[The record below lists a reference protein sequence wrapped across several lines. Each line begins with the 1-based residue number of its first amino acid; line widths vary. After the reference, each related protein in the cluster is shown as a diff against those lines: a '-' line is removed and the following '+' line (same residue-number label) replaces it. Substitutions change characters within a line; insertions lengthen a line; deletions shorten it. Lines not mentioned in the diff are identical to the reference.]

1 MIAKKKQILTATLL
15 IALICAVGVN
25 WYYSKPD
32 NNPVASTTQEQEQN
46 LGDSL
51 LVAGSVRQTE
61 TTAAEQTAQ
70 EETGTQEGKDSE
82 AFVTAAL
89 NKTKAHDEIKDQ
101 MEKLMNNDNLDTE
114 SKNQLTKLMTEFTE
128 AVKKESDCE
137 SLITAKTNCN
147 SIVIINNDTAQVIM
161 QKNSLDEASI
171 LQITEIIEK
180 NANISA
186 ENLTIIEAK

>member
-15 IALICAVGVN
+15 IALICAIGVN
-25 WYYSKPD
+25 WYYSRPQ
-32 NNPVASTTQEQEQN
+32 NNPVTTTAQEQEQN

-51 LVAGSVRQTE
+51 LVAGSVKQAE
-61 TTAAEQTAQ
+61 TTQPEQTTQ
-70 EETGTQEGKDSE
+70 SETDTEENNSE
-82 AFVTAAL
+82 AFATAAL
-89 NKTKAHDEIKDQ
+89 NKTKAHDEIKSQ
-101 MEKLMNNDNLDTE
+101 IEKLINSESLDTD
-114 SKNQLTKLMTEFTE
+114 SKNKITTLMDEFTD

-137 SLITAKTNCN
+137 SLITAKTGCS

-161 QKNSLDEASI
+161 QKNSLDEATI

-180 NANISA
+180 NTNISA

>member
-1 MIAKKKQILTATLL
+1 MIAKKKQMLTATLL

-70 EETGTQEGKDSE
+70 EETGTQENDSK
-82 AFVTAAL
+82 AFATAAL

-101 MEKLMNNDNLDTE
+101 IEKLMNNDNLDTE
-114 SKNQLTKLMTEFTE
+114 SKNQLTKLMTKYTE

>member
-1 MIAKKKQILTATLL
+1 MIAKKKQILTATLV

-32 NNPVASTTQEQEQN
+32 SNPVSQSTTQAQEKN

-51 LVAGSVRQTE
+51 LVAGSVM
-61 TTAAEQTAQ
+61 TTGSSADGSKATTSGDTS
-70 EETGTQEGKDSE
+70 ETGETFAKAKLSKTQS
-82 AFVTAAL
+82 
-89 NKTKAHDEIKDQ
+89 HDEIKSQ
-101 MEKLMNNDNLDTE
+101 IEKLMNSDNLDTE
-114 SKNQLTKLMTEFTE
+114 SKNQLTKLMTDFTDS
-128 AVKKESDCE
+128 VKKENDCE
-137 SLITAKTNCN
+137 SLISAKTASDC
-147 SIVIINNDTAQVIM
+147 IVIINGETAQVIM

>member
-15 IALICAVGVN
+15 IALICAIGVN
-25 WYYSKPD
+25 WYYSRPQ
-32 NNPVASTTQEQEQN
+32 NNPVTTTAQEQEQN

-51 LVAGSVRQTE
+51 LVAGSVKQAE
-61 TTAAEQTAQ
+61 TTKPEQTTQ
-70 EETGTQEGKDSE
+70 SETDTEENNSE
-82 AFVTAAL
+82 AFATAAL
-89 NKTKAHDEIKDQ
+89 NKTKAHDEIKSQ
-101 MEKLMNNDNLDTE
+101 IEKLINSESLDTE
-114 SKNQLTKLMTEFTE
+114 SKNKITMLMDEFTD

-137 SLITAKTNCN
+137 SLITAKTGCS

-161 QKNSLDEASI
+161 QKNSLDEATI

-180 NANISA
+180 NTNISA

>member
-15 IALICAVGVN
+15 IALICAIGVN
-25 WYYSKPD
+25 WYYSRPQ
-32 NNPVASTTQEQEQN
+32 NNPVTTTAQEQEQN

-51 LVAGSVRQTE
+51 LVAGSVKQAE
-61 TTAAEQTAQ
+61 TTKPEQTTQ
-70 EETGTQEGKDSE
+70 SETDTEENNSE
-82 AFVTAAL
+82 AFATAAL
-89 NKTKAHDEIKDQ
+89 NKTKAHDEIKSQ
-101 MEKLMNNDNLDTE
+101 IEKLINSESLDTE
-114 SKNQLTKLMTEFTE
+114 SKNKITTLMDEFTD

-137 SLITAKTNCN
+137 SLITAKTGCS

-161 QKNSLDEASI
+161 QKNSLDEATI

-180 NANISA
+180 NTNISA

>member
-15 IALICAVGVN
+15 IALICAIGVN
-25 WYYSKPD
+25 WYYSRPQ
-32 NNPVASTTQEQEQN
+32 NNPVTTTAQEQEQN

-51 LVAGSVRQTE
+51 LVAGSVKQAE
-61 TTAAEQTAQ
+61 TTKPEQTTQ
-70 EETGTQEGKDSE
+70 SETDTEENNSE
-82 AFVTAAL
+82 AFATAAL
-89 NKTKAHDEIKDQ
+89 NKTKAHDEIKSQ
-101 MEKLMNNDNLDTE
+101 IEKLINSESLDTE
-114 SKNQLTKLMTEFTE
+114 SKNKITTLMDEFTD

-137 SLITAKTNCN
+137 SMITAKTGCS

-161 QKNSLDEASI
+161 QKNSLDEATI

-180 NANISA
+180 NTNISA

>member
-25 WYYSKPD
+25 WYYSKPQ
-32 NNPVASTTQEQEQN
+32 NNPVTTAAQSEEQN

-51 LVAGSVRQTE
+51 LVAGSVKQTE
-61 TTAAEQTAQ
+61 TTLQEQTTQ
-70 EETGTQEGKDSE
+70 GETDSEENNSE
-82 AFVTAAL
+82 AFATAAL
-89 NKTKAHDEIKDQ
+89 NKTKAHDEIKNQ
-101 MEKLMNNDNLDTE
+101 IEKLVNSENLDTE
-114 SKNQLTKLMTEFTE
+114 SKNKITKLMDEFTD

-137 SLITAKTNCN
+137 SLITAKTGSS

-161 QKNSLDEASI
+161 QKNSLDEATI

-180 NANISA
+180 NTNISA

>member
-15 IALICAVGVN
+15 IALICAIGVN
-25 WYYSKPD
+25 WYYARPQ
-32 NNPVASTTQEQEQN
+32 NNPVTTTAQEQEQN

-51 LVAGSVRQTE
+51 LVAGSVKQAE
-61 TTAAEQTAQ
+61 TTKP
-70 EETGTQEGKDSE
+70 EETTQSETDTEENNSE
-82 AFVTAAL
+82 AFATAAL
-89 NKTKAHDEIKDQ
+89 NKTKAHDEIKSQ
-101 MEKLMNNDNLDTE
+101 IEKLINSESLDTE
-114 SKNQLTKLMTEFTE
+114 SKNKITTLMDEFTD

-137 SLITAKTNCN
+137 SLITAKTGCS

-161 QKNSLDEASI
+161 QKNSLDEATI

-180 NANISA
+180 NTNISA

>member
-15 IALICAVGVN
+15 IALICAIGVN
-25 WYYSKPD
+25 WYYSRPQ
-32 NNPVASTTQEQEQN
+32 NNPVTTTAQEQEQN

-51 LVAGSVRQTE
+51 LVAGSVKQAE
-61 TTAAEQTAQ
+61 TTKPEQTTQ
-70 EETGTQEGKDSE
+70 SETDTEENNSE
-82 AFVTAAL
+82 AFATAAL
-89 NKTKAHDEIKDQ
+89 NKTKAHDEIKSQ
-101 MEKLMNNDNLDTE
+101 IEKLINSESLDTE
-114 SKNQLTKLMTEFTE
+114 SKNRITKLMDEFTD

-137 SLITAKTNCN
+137 SLITAKTGCS

-161 QKNSLDEASI
+161 QKNSLDEATI

-180 NANISA
+180 NTNISA

>member
-15 IALICAVGVN
+15 IALICAIGVN
-25 WYYSKPD
+25 WYYSRPQ
-32 NNPVASTTQEQEQN
+32 NNPVTTTAQEQN

-51 LVAGSVRQTE
+51 LVAGSVKQAE
-61 TTAAEQTAQ
+61 TTQPEQTTQ
-70 EETGTQEGKDSE
+70 SETDTEENNSE
-82 AFVTAAL
+82 AFATAAL
-89 NKTKAHDEIKDQ
+89 NKTKAHDEIKSQ
-101 MEKLMNNDNLDTE
+101 IEKLINSESLDTE
-114 SKNQLTKLMTEFTE
+114 SKNKITTLMDEFTD

-137 SLITAKTNCN
+137 SLITAKTGCS

-161 QKNSLDEASI
+161 QKNSLDEATI

-180 NANISA
+180 NTNISA

>member
-15 IALICAVGVN
+15 IALICAIGVN
-25 WYYSKPD
+25 WYYSRPQ
-32 NNPVASTTQEQEQN
+32 NNPVTTTAQEQEQN

-51 LVAGSVRQTE
+51 LVAGSVKQAE
-61 TTAAEQTAQ
+61 TTQPEQTTQ
-70 EETGTQEGKDSE
+70 SETDTEENNSE
-82 AFVTAAL
+82 AFATAAL
-89 NKTKAHDEIKDQ
+89 NKTKAHDEIKSQ
-101 MEKLMNNDNLDTE
+101 IEKLINSESLDTE
-114 SKNQLTKLMTEFTE
+114 NKNKITTLMDEFTD

-137 SLITAKTNCN
+137 SLITAKTGCS

-161 QKNSLDEASI
+161 QKNSLDEATI

-180 NANISA
+180 NTNISA

>member
-15 IALICAVGVN
+15 IALICAIGVN
-25 WYYSKPD
+25 WYYSRPQ
-32 NNPVASTTQEQEQN
+32 NNPVTTTAQEQEQN

-51 LVAGSVRQTE
+51 LVAGSVKQAE
-61 TTAAEQTAQ
+61 TTQPEQTTQ
-70 EETGTQEGKDSE
+70 SETDTEENNSE
-82 AFVTAAL
+82 AFATAAL
-89 NKTKAHDEIKDQ
+89 NKTKAHDEIKSQ
-101 MEKLMNNDNLDTE
+101 IEKLINSESLDTE
-114 SKNQLTKLMTEFTE
+114 SKNKITTLMDEFTD

-137 SLITAKTNCN
+137 SLITAKTGCS

-161 QKNSLDEASI
+161 QKNSLDEATI

-180 NANISA
+180 NTNISA